1 MNPMQDMPNYDE
13 ESVKPMREELTRVG
27 FAELITEKDVDEFFS
42 ENSGTSLV
50 MINSICGCAAG
61 GARPGVSAALQNS
74 VIPDRLVTV
83 FAGQEK
89 AAVRKIRERLT
100 DYPPSSPFVA
110 LFKDGKLA
118 HVMGRSDI
126 SDKGPAEIGEQLVDA
141 FNKHCGAEGPSVDAD
156 TYATFSTLKVCGS
169 TIPRT
174 EAAPDAKTKP
184 VC

>member
-1 MNPMQDMPNYDE
+1 MNPFEDMPNYDE

-27 FAELITEKDVDEFFS
+27 FAELFTEKDAEEFLS
-42 ENSGTSLV
+42 ESSGTSLV

-74 VIPDRLVTV
+74 AIPDRLATV

-89 AAVRKIRERLT
+89 AAVRKIRESLT

-110 LFKDGKLA
+110 LFKNGKLV
-118 HVMGRSDI
+118 HVMGRNDI
-126 SDKGPAEIGEQLVDA
+126 SDKGPAEIGEALVDA
-141 FNKHCGAEGPSVDAD
+141 FNEHCSGKGPSVDAE